1 MERKISDLL
10 SEGVEILTESSPT
23 SRLDAEILLGY
34 IFNINKTELVIH
46 RNSLASDAQR
56 VCYLDLIKRRQLGE
70 PIAYII
76 GSKEFF
82 GRDFWVTTATLIPR
96 PETEHLIDEA
106 LKHLNLLKND
116 RLYILD
122 LGTGTG
128 AIIITLIL
136 ELQKQGLNVRGIATD
151 ISADALKVA
160 AENAKKLGV
169 ADLIEFRQ
177 GYWWQPIKSEETFSI
192 VVSNPPYISIHD
204 KNVSLGT
211 RFEPASALY
220 AGEDGLKDYADIL
233 DGLTSHLAAPGLF
246 LGEFGSTQGEDILTL
261 AKFQVPK
268 IEWKICK
275 DLAGLDRIIVGISR
289 KSN

>member
-10 SEGVEILTESSPT
+10 SEGVEILTTSSPS

-34 IFNINKTELVIH
+34 ILNFNKTELVIH
-46 RNSLASDAQR
+46 RNDLFSDAQR
-56 VCYLDLIKRRQLGE
+56 TWYLDLIKRRQLGE
-70 PIAYII
+70 PIAYLI

-82 GRDFWVTTATLIPR
+82 GRDFWVTPATLIPR
-96 PETEHLIDEA
+96 PETEHLIEEA
-106 LKHLNLLKND
+106 LKHPSLFKND
-116 RLYILD
+116 RLSILD

-136 ELQKQGLNVRGIATD
+136 ELRKQGLNVRGIATD

-204 KNVSLGT
+204 KNVSPGT

-220 AGEDGLKDYADIL
+220 AGEDGLKDYRDIL
-233 DGLTSHLAAPGLF
+233 SGLCSHLQAPALF
-246 LGEFGSTQGEDILTL
+246 LGEFGATQGVSVKAL
-261 AKFQVPK
+261 AEQFCPK
-268 IEWKICK
+268 AKIK
-275 DLAGLDRIIVGISR
+275 LGFDLAGLERFISLQFG
-289 KSN
+289 